1 MSSTSLSLEW
11 STPDDPGSGSVL
23 GYNIVLLD
31 TLTGASRNFTNHT
44 EMYILVK
51 GLEKYRNYSAKV
63 AAFTA
68 VGLGMFS
75 PWIYARTLE
84 DG

>member
-1 MSSTSLSLEW
+1 M
-11 STPDDPGSGSVL
+11 L

-31 TLTGASRNFTNHT
+31 SVAGTSQNFTNHT
-44 EMYILVK
+44 EKYVVLK
-51 GLEKYRNYSAKV
+51 GLEKYHNYSVKV

-68 VGLGMFS
+68 VGLGMFT
-75 PWIYARTLE
+75 PWINGRTLE